1 MRVEKGTPLMWI
13 KYILLF
19 FIGAAGGGL
28 IAAGLF
34 AFITMVGVVTRLATR
49 TKTANHIMLF
59 EDTVI
64 LGAFIGNILYVY
76 HFSLPIGG
84 IGLILFGFFSGV
96 YVGCLAVALAEV
108 INAIPVFARRTKIQ
122 MGMPYIVCSMA
133 FAKAV
138 GSFIQLYLNA
148 K

>member
-1 MRVEKGTPLMWI
+1 MQVERGRRLMWI
-13 KYILLF
+13 KDILLF
-19 FIGAAGGGL
+19 FIGISGGGL

-34 AFITMVGVVTRLATR
+34 AFISMVGVVTRLATR
-49 TKTANHIMLF
+49 TKAANHIKFF
-59 EDTVI
+59 EDLII
-64 LGAFIGNILYVY
+64 LGATLGNILFFYN
-76 HFSLPIGG
+76 FTFPIGNV
-84 IGLILFGFFSGV
+84 GLIVFGFFSGV

-108 INAIPVFARRTKIQ
+108 INAIPVLAKRIKIQ

-133 FAKAV
+133 IAKAL